1 MKSPAVRLAWYQYFL
16 LDVIA
21 FFSLVIAFL
30 IFLVWKLIIC
40 CCCARKQKTE

>member
-21 FFSLVIAFL
+21 FFGLIIAFL
-30 IFLVWKLIIC
+30 IFLVWKLVI